1 MTTFPA
7 AASDPTGV
15 ASVVCSHCH
24 TAVPAGRFCGYC
36 GAGRAGSADSRL
48 ALLRPRVFAVA
59 PAERVLLPM
68 VSSTLFPQLPQ
79 IYRNPFRIGMGV
91 IVLGVVAFAV
101 LRLIG
106 PLVTLVALGVPVLFV
121 LYHWQA
127 GLWRDIPVRALAVS
141 AGLGAALG
149 VGWVWL
155 TGNWV
160 ARAYGIPMA
169 AGFVL
174 EDLIGAGLI
183 ISVGGAILMVMPAVA
198 VRILKPATR
207 ESLDGFVIGALGSL
221 CFTAAATTTRLAPQF
236 VAGLIRDVK
245 PLRLFI
251 EAVLYG
257 IAAPLTAASV
267 GGLIGIVLWF
277 EPGRR
282 AHEHPRAVRAAL
294 SVFTVLVVVIY
305 TLIWVVDA
313 WRLPKWPQLGLHI
326 LMTVIALLAA
336 RLCLQLALLH
346 EEPDPFT
353 GRPTLCLHCGH
364 VVPDMPFCPA
374 CGAATRASS
383 RSARRRTRASPTTR
397 QAGTNSAD
405 V

>member
-1 MTTFPA
+1 
-7 AASDPTGV
+7 
-15 ASVVCSHCH
+15 
-24 TAVPAGRFCGYC
+24 
-36 GAGRAGSADSRL
+36 
-48 ALLRPRVFAVA
+48 
-59 PAERVLLPM
+59 
-68 VSSTLFPQLPQ
+68 
-79 IYRNPFRIGMGV
+79 
-91 IVLGVVAFAV
+91 
-101 LRLIG
+101 
-106 PLVTLVALGVPVLFV
+106 
-121 LYHWQA
+121 
-127 GLWRDIPVRALAVS
+127 
-141 AGLGAALG
+141 
-149 VGWVWL
+149 
-155 TGNWV
+155 
-160 ARAYGIPMA
+160 MA

-294 SVFTVLVVVIY
+294 SVFTVWVVVIY